1 MSSASWPKFPD
12 IDLARSGGQSAHVIK
27 SATNAKVVSEW
38 GLSDPASCGLQ
49 HLSSRPTAPL

>member
-38 GLSDPASCGLQ
+38 GLSDPGEGVRRSN
-49 HLSSRPTAPL
+49 